1 MTISLIINKA
11 NQWNMK
17 KIMSKTTVKQENF
30 MKNLQYY
37 IKKYPIIIKI
47 WVDTEWLPY
56 ITINLHITMAQ
67 MPALIPKEVEIQRL
81 KKIWMIIIAMGS
93 TAASVEVDNFVDGS
107 LHQTSIRDS
116 AFTPAHW
123 WLYSHFVALP
133 LGWASVAIYDRK
145 VPILRGPNNSMN
157 TGLKM
162 TILGYLATMFTIGI
176 NEMWHFWFVE
186 EIFAVPNHWM
196 FNMGVV
202 VAFMGALAYVVRVYA
217 RLVELGAE
225 TPGENP
231 YIAEMY
237 KMALE
242 GKLYSRSIP

>member
-1 MTISLIINKA
+1 MILKIVICNILIFFLNYYNILDKSSLI
-11 NQWNMK
+11 WNSYFIFRIHM
-17 KIMSKTTVKQENF
+17 IV
-30 MKNLQYY
+30 L
-37 IKKYPIIIKI
+37 
-47 WVDTEWLPY
+47 
-56 ITINLHITMAQ
+56 MAQ

-81 KKIWMIIIAMGS
+81 KKIWLIVIAMGS

-123 WLYSHFVALP
+123 WLYSHFITLP
-133 LGWASVAIYDRK
+133 LGWGAAAIYDRK
-145 VPILRGPNNSMN
+145 IPVLRGPNNSMN

-162 TILGYLATMFTIGI
+162 TILGYLATMFTIGV

-231 YIAEMY
+231 YVAEMY

-242 GKLYSRSIP
+242 GKLYSRAIP

>member
-1 MTISLIINKA
+1 
-11 NQWNMK
+11 
-17 KIMSKTTVKQENF
+17 
-30 MKNLQYY
+30 
-37 IKKYPIIIKI
+37 
-47 WVDTEWLPY
+47 
-56 ITINLHITMAQ
+56 MAQ

-81 KKIWMIIIAMGS
+81 KKVWLIVIAMGS
-93 TAASVEVDNFVDGS
+93 VAASVEVDNFVDGS

-123 WLYSHFVALP
+123 WLYSHFITLP
-133 LGWASVAIYDRK
+133 IGWGMAAVYDRK
-145 VPILRGPNNSMN
+145 IPVLRGPNNSMN

-186 EIFAVPNHWM
+186 EIFSVPNHWM

-202 VAFMGALAYVVRVYA
+202 VAFMGVLAYVVRIYA

>member
-1 MTISLIINKA
+1 MILSDCLICQK
-11 NQWNMK
+11 
-17 KIMSKTTVKQENF
+17 
-30 MKNLQYY
+30 
-37 IKKYPIIIKI
+37 
-47 WVDTEWLPY
+47 
-56 ITINLHITMAQ
+56 ITIVSMAQ
-67 MPALIPKEVEIQRL
+67 MPALIPKEVEIHRL
-81 KKIWMIIIAMGS
+81 KKIWLIVISMGS

-123 WLYSHFVALP
+123 WLYSHFIALP

-196 FNMGVV
+196 FNMGVG

-225 TPGENP
+225 TPGEDP
-231 YIAEMY
+231 YVAEMY

>member
-1 MTISLIINKA
+1 
-11 NQWNMK
+11 
-17 KIMSKTTVKQENF
+17 
-30 MKNLQYY
+30 
-37 IKKYPIIIKI
+37 
-47 WVDTEWLPY
+47 
-56 ITINLHITMAQ
+56 MAQ

-231 YIAEMY
+231 YVAENVQDG
-237 KMALE
+237 L
-242 GKLYSRSIP
+242 RRQTVQ